1 MSDRETVG
9 GLQVIYV
16 VIEME
21 GFLSR
26 VLIGVVELHSES
38 ESAVFLHG
46 GTHEEPTFMKTKQQ
60 WIRDDAQISC
70 L

>member
-1 MSDRETVG
+1 MGDRETVG

-46 GTHEEPTFMKTKQQ
+46 RTHEEPTFRKTKQK
-60 WIRDDAQISC
+60 
-70 L
+70 

>member
-21 GFLSR
+21 GFLSH

-46 GTHEEPTFMKTKQQ
+46 GTHEEPTLKHEDQTAMNQ
-60 WIRDDAQISC
+60 R
-70 L
+70 